1 MAKVFVLVSDLFFQ
15 TRIQEAARALGVSL
29 ETFSSGPALLE
40 RACAESPALLIVD
53 LNATSAQPVETI
65 AALKANASLHV
76 IPVVA
81 YLSHVQV
88 ELERAAR
95 QAGTDSVLPRSK
107 FTRELPE
114 LLRRYALETAKEK
127 P

>member
-1 MAKVFVLVSDLFFQ
+1 MAKVLVLVSDLFFQ
-15 TRIQEAARALGVSL
+15 TRIQEAARALGVSM
-29 ETFSSGPALLE
+29 EIFSSGPVLLE
-40 RACAESPALLIVD
+40 RARTESPALLIVD
-53 LNATSAQPVETI
+53 LNAASAQPVETI
-65 AALKANASLHV
+65 AALKADSALRSL
-76 IPVVA
+76 PVVA

-95 QAGTDSVLPRSK
+95 AAGTDIVLARSK

-114 LLRRYALETAKEK
+114 LLRRYALATAKET